1 MRASKRSA
9 FRALR
14 SAFCIPRF
22 VSDESGQGIIFA
34 AAALLVLVGFVA
46 FVFNIGRL
54 LDRRT
59 KVQIAADAAAYSG
72 AMVEAD
78 AVSAIAYINSAMSQV
93 YYNALNYA
101 KDVDVAAVAA
111 ELERRTNANGAPG
124 GPAWTAYQAVY
135 SASSAGLQQ
144 AKQWMLQL
152 SQLENAIAIVAP
164 RLIQEEMYAVA
175 GRAGGER
182 MSVYPSFRMFPSPD
196 DLVQFAISYLGN
208 GWQITNLTNQ
218 QTLTVTLS
226 GATWDLQ
233 WSGGASTREVKIT
246 QVTPTSWQVQFFQ
259 PPGSLI
265 QEVSIVNDPNLGW
278 VVSSTGVNPN
288 GGAPVPMQTITF
300 TPVNLGPNGSTSN
313 GVSISWVQV
322 SQGGYS
328 QLLGRGA
335 DGNIYAWNSGTGSPE
350 LLTSNSTNIGGVNVQ
365 VNVTNTIQF
374 AGGGSAQI
382 GNPTTVNLGGA
393 HIVLNNPPTISTG
406 FGPVWISIT
415 GFNSNQFNISAGGF
429 SLTAGDSDGR
439 WREHYNPTEELWWRN
454 RLVVMGLGLD
464 GKPDQWEYDYERLGA
479 LLTNELKNPADG
491 IYNIVEHAFMGQNLG
506 SNPATWPAWTTWF
519 NTDPTVAG
527 PWDTSWDPVL
537 QPDVQP
543 PADAY
548 YQTAT
553 VAGSQIRVS
562 IGTLAE
568 PSSVIHLMQ
577 PNAQNFPDDFYLTAP
592 MFRPVNADPNGF
604 IAYPEPSNP
613 AVPIPAA
620 LLPLVATEDFF
631 KWGLN
636 IGVWKHAYNG
646 VIVASDTPMLFPN
659 SREPAWGTVAI
670 ASARVGLL
678 DAASQDSSPYVQNGH
693 RYAFTSEEISSG
705 ARANWCSSLQNLYYA
720 DVQANLYASKNQVD
734 DFDLDESIL
743 QGAPVTAI
751 DQSGLSYLWSAILA
765 PNTWYNRNGWM
776 DRFNGQADP
785 RVGQALS
792 NMQNRQGATFDYG
805 SSQLNNVVQH

>member
-1 MRASKRSA
+1 MPASKRSA
-9 FRALR
+9 LCVLR

-22 VSDESGQGIIFA
+22 FPDESGQGIIFA

-93 YYNALNYA
+93 YYNAMNYA

-111 ELERRTNANGAPG
+111 ELERRTNADGAPG
-124 GPAWTAYQAVY
+124 GPAWTAYQAAYNNAQV
-135 SASSAGLQQ
+135 ALPQ

-226 GATWDLQ
+226 GGTWDLQ

-246 QVTPTSWQVQFFQ
+246 QATPTSWQVQFFQ

-300 TPVNLGPNGSTSN
+300 TPINMGPAGGSIN
-313 GVSISWVQV
+313 WVQV
-322 SQGGYS
+322 TQGGYS
-328 QLLGRGA
+328 EVLGRGT
-335 DGNIYAWNSGTGSPE
+335 DGNVYTWNSATNSPT
-350 LLTSNSTNIGGVNVQ
+350 LLTSNQTTIGGVNVQ
-365 VNVTNTIQF
+365 VNVTNTINF

-415 GFNSNQFNISAGGF
+415 GFNLNQFNISAGGF

-454 RLVVMGLGLD
+454 RLVVMGLGID
-464 GKPDQWEYDYERLGA
+464 GKPNQWEYDYERLGA

-491 IYNIVEHAFMGQNLG
+491 IYNVVKHAFMGQNLG
-506 SNPATWPAWTTWF
+506 SDPATWPAWASTANEATPWF

-527 PWDTSWDPVL
+527 PTDTSWDPVS
-537 QPDVQP
+537 QPDVPP
-543 PADAY
+543 PAGAY

-577 PNAQNFPDDFYLTAP
+577 TNPNAQFPGDFYLTAP
-592 MFRPVNADPNGF
+592 MFLPSLYPVTAAGYPND
-604 IAYPEPSNP
+604 
-613 AVPIPAA
+613 PAA
-620 LLPLVATEDFF
+620 YARLPLVATEDFF

-646 VIVASDTPMLFPN
+646 GIVASDTPMLFPN

-678 DAASQDSSPYVQNGH
+678 DTAGQDSSPYVQNGH

-705 ARANWCSSLQNLYYA
+705 ARANWCSSLPNLYYA

-734 DFDLDESIL
+734 NFDLDESIL

-751 DQSGLSYLWSAILA
+751 DESGLSYLWSAVLT
-765 PNTWYNRNGWM
+765 PNTWANSGNNWM
-776 DRFNGQADP
+776 DQFNGQADP